1 MSLDTIE
8 TTVKTDV
15 ATLVA
20 DAKKYAIIVKDDA
33 GKVLFSIENKPVWGR
48 FTFALRAIGAIFT
61 GKTLVS

>member
-20 DAKKYAIIVKDDA
+20 DAKKYALVVKDDA

-48 FTFALRAIGAIFT
+48 ITFAARAVAAVFT